1 MVKAYE
7 KPKPARGRRMSLFV
21 ILVPALLASGCDEPE
36 IVQEEP
42 VRPVRAMKVADFA
55 GVTERSFPGRA
66 AATQEI
72 NAAFRISG
80 QLIKRPIK
88 VGEDI
93 KKGDLIAALDPSTFQ
108 AEVTRSN
115 ADMVSSQAAH
125 ERAVLELDRQK
136 ELLANGWVTQAR
148 VDTVQA
154 TESAARAS
162 VIAAAA
168 ALERAEL
175 DLSFTA
181 LTAPFDGVVVD
192 TYVENFQ
199 EVLAKQPIARIVDTS
214 QIEFDIDIP
223 EGLIS
228 MVPYVQDMRV
238 RFDAFPD
245 LEVPA
250 KVEEIGTEASQT
262 TRTYRVTLIMDQP
275 EGVRI
280 LPGMV
285 GTVTGSAAPPSEER
299 PLNIVVPTAAVF
311 ASKQS
316 NESSVWVID
325 ESSNTVNRRPVQ
337 IGNLISGG
345 YVIDAGLEP
354 GEIIATAGANFLR
367 EGQKVR
373 PEVR

>member
-1 MVKAYE
+1 MFKASE
-7 KPKPARGRRMSLFV
+7 KPKMTSSRMMLVAAVLIPAA
-21 ILVPALLASGCDEPE
+21 LVAGCDQQETA
-36 IVQEEP
+36 QEEP

-55 GVTERSFPGRA
+55 GVTDRSFPGRA

-72 NAAFRISG
+72 NAAFRVSG
-80 QLIKRPIK
+80 QLIKRPII
-88 VGEDI
+88 VGADI
-93 KKGDLIAALDPSTFQ
+93 KKGDLVAALDPSTFR
-108 AEVTRSN
+108 AGVDLSS
-115 ADMVSSQAAH
+115 ADLISSKAAH
-125 ERAVLELDRQK
+125 KRAVLELDRQQ
-136 ELLANGWVTQAR
+136 ELHSKGWVTQAR

-154 TESAARAS
+154 VESAARAS
-162 VIAAAA
+162 IIAAQA
-168 ALERAEL
+168 ALELAEL

-192 TYVENFQ
+192 IYVENFE

-228 MVPYVQDMRV
+228 VIPYTQDIRV

-245 LEVPA
+245 VEVSA
-250 KVEEIGTEASQT
+250 EVKEIGTEASET
-262 TRTYRVTLIMDQP
+262 TRTYPVTLIMDQP
-275 EGVRI
+275 EGAWI

-285 GTVTGSAAPPSEER
+285 GTATGSAPPPSEGQR
-299 PLNIVVPTAAVF
+299 LNIVVPVTAVF
-311 ASKQS
+311 ASKQN

-325 ESSNTVNRRPVQ
+325 ESSNTVNRRTVQ
-337 IGNLISGG
+337 IGNLLSGG
-345 YVIDAGLEP
+345 YVINAGLEP
-354 GEIIATAGANFLR
+354 GEIIATAGAHYLS

>member
-1 MVKAYE
+1 
-7 KPKPARGRRMSLFV
+7 MSLFV